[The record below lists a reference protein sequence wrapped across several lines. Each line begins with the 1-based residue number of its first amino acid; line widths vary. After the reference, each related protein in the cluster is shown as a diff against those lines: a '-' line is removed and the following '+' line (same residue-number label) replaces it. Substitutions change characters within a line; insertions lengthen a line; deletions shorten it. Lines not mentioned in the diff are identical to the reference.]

1 MSLGPVMLDL
11 VGTFITPE
19 EREMM
24 LHPQTGGVILFTR
37 NYETPEQIAAL
48 VQEIH
53 ALRTPHLLVAVDHE
67 GGRVQRF
74 REGFTHIPPA
84 AVYGKQYADDKKQA
98 KQLARDCGW
107 LMAAECRAVGID
119 MSFAPV
125 LDIGIGLSGVIGDR
139 AYHSRPEIIAELA
152 HEYMQGMHKAGMEA
166 TGKHFPG
173 HGSVKEDSHTA
184 HPVDKR
190 SLNDIMMEDVIPFE
204 RMINYGLAAVMP
216 AHVVYPAIDD
226 KPAGYSH
233 IWLQEILRQRL
244 NFQGV
249 IFSDDLSMEAAGV
262 VGDFAARA
270 DRALNAGCD
279 MVLVCN
285 HSEAAQQV
293 LESLEN
299 YSNPASQMRLIRMHG
314 RGDISRKELMAST
327 QWKTVVEKI
336 KQLGDGPNLELDV

>member
-11 VGTFITPE
+11 VGTTITPE
-19 EREMM
+19 EREML

-37 NYETPEQIAAL
+37 NFESAEQIKAL
-48 VQEIH
+48 VQQIH
-53 ALRTPHLLVAVDHE
+53 ELRTPHLLVAVDHE

-74 REGFTHIPPA
+74 RDGFTHIPAA
-84 AVYGKQYADDKKQA
+84 AVYGEVYEQNKQQA
-98 KQLARDCGW
+98 KQLAFDCGW

-139 AYHSRPEIIAELA
+139 AYHSNPEIIAQLA
-152 HEYMQGMHKAGMEA
+152 QQYMLGMQKAGMSA

-184 HPVDKR
+184 HPIDNR
-190 SLNDIMMEDVIPFE
+190 QLNDIMLEDVIPFE
-204 RMINYGLAAVMP
+204 RMIHFGLAAVMP

-226 KPAGYSH
+226 KPAGYSSV
-233 IWLQEILRQRL
+233 WLQQILRQRL

-249 IFSDDLSMEAAGV
+249 IFSDDLSMQAAGV
-262 VGDFAARA
+262 GGGFAERA
-270 DRALNAGCD
+270 SQALNAGCD

-285 HSEAAQQV
+285 HTDAAQQV
-293 LESLEN
+293 LNSLEN

-314 RGDISRKELMAST
+314 RGEINRQQLMSSAK
-327 QWKTVVEKI
+327 WKTVVDKI
-336 KQLGDGPNLELDV
+336 HRLDEEPNLELKV